1 MTRNYSTVVLL
12 TIALVALVIAV
23 ASASR
28 PGPISTASQ
37 RDVPPVERP
46 GFGPN
51 AEDYGPG
58 AGRGMGPMMG
68 GGPMIGGSGDS
79 FDEDRPFDLQF
90 IDQMIP
96 HHQMAIVSSEHM
108 ISDSERSE
116 LRELAR
122 NIQKSQAEQIDL
134 MRGWREDWYGSPGP
148 AYPDPDTWDNGMMGG
163 DSARDRMR
171 DAMGGDATDAMFLR
185 MMIPHHQQAIDMSRE
200 ALKRAEHP
208 ELKQLAEDIIAEQ
221 SAEIELMRGYLE
233 EIQS

>member
-12 TIALVALVIAV
+12 AIALVALVIAV
-23 ASASR
+23 TTALR

-37 RDVPPVERP
+37 RDVPPLERP

-51 AEDYGPG
+51 EEDYGPG

-68 GGPMIGGSGDS
+68 GGSMMGGSAGS
-79 FDEDRPFDLQF
+79 FDEDRPFDRQF

-96 HHQMAIVSSEHM
+96 HHQMAIVSSENM
-108 ISDSERSE
+108 ISDSERPE

-122 NIQKSQAEQIDL
+122 NIQKSQADQIDL
-134 MRGWREDWYGSPGP
+134 MRGWRDDWYGSPGP
-148 AYPDPDTWDNGMMGG
+148 AYPDPDRWNNGMMG
-163 DSARDRMR
+163 RDGTRDGMR
-171 DAMGGDATDAMFLR
+171 DAMGDDTTDAMFLQ

-200 ALKRAEHP
+200 ALERAEHP
-208 ELKQLAEDIIAEQ
+208 KLKQLAKDIIAEQ
-221 SAEIELMRGYLE
+221 SAEIELMRGYLQ